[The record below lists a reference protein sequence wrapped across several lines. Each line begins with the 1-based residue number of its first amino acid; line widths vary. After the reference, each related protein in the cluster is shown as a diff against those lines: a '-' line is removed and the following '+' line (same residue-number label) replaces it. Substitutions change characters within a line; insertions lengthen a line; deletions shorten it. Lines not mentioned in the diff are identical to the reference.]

1 MKRGAPDTKVRL
13 RRAALN
19 ALRRARRA
27 AERAGIALTDW
38 EGEFLTSVET
48 RVSSF
53 GRAFAD
59 PEKGEAGATLS
70 HLQGA
75 KLREIA
81 VKTKGGTGPRPGAW
95 RRSKPLSPR
104 PGKGP

>member
-1 MKRGAPDTKVRL
+1 VKRSPPDSRTRL

-19 ALRRARRA
+19 ALRRAKRA
-27 AERAGIALTDW
+27 AEKAGVALTEW

-48 RVSSF
+48 RVSTF

-59 PEKGEAGATLS
+59 PEKGTPGATLS
-70 HLQGA
+70 HLQGV

-81 VKTKGGTGPRPGAW
+81 VKARGGSASRPGPW
-95 RRSKPLSPR
+95 RRSRPLSPK
-104 PGKGP
+104 PGRGP

>member
-1 MKRGAPDTKVRL
+1 VKRSPLDSRTRL

-19 ALRRARRA
+19 ALRRAKRA
-27 AERAGIALTDW
+27 AEKAGVALTEW

-48 RVSSF
+48 RVSTF

-59 PEKGEAGATLS
+59 PDKGAPGASLS
-70 HLQGA
+70 RLQGV

-81 VKTKGGTGPRPGAW
+81 VKAKGGSAPRPGAW
-95 RRSKPLSPR
+95 RRTKPLSSK
-104 PGKGP
+104 PGRGP